1 MIVLSAVFSTAA
13 SAQKVAYV
21 DVDYVLKNMPE
32 YTAAQEQ
39 IDNLAAAWQ
48 KDIDTKYAE
57 IDNLYK
63 RYEAE
68 QVLLTDDMKQQRK
81 KEIDDK
87 EKAAKELQ
95 KKRFGYQGDLFQKR
109 QELIQP
115 IQDRVYDAIQKIATT
130 KAYDFVLDKSSGS
143 VVLYANTKLN
153 ISDQV
158 LQGMGINP
166 KSKVSEGTGNQP
178 VKVPAHKIRVAA
190 KHNPTQ
196 NRMSNPKH
204 SPSSRRNNHPATPL
218 ACHEI

>member
-1 MIVLSAVFSTAA
+1 MTMKKILAAAVFLLMSYV
-13 SAQKVAYV
+13 SLAQKTAYV
-21 DVDYVLKNMPE
+21 DVDYVLKSMPE
-32 YTAAQEQ
+32 YQAAQEQ

-48 KDIDTKYAE
+48 KDIDAKYEE
-57 IDNLYK
+57 IDKLYK
-63 RYEAE
+63 QYEAE
-68 QVLLTDDMKQQRK
+68 QVLLTEDMKKERK
-81 KEIDDK
+81 KDIEAK

-166 KSKVSEGTGNQP
+166 KVKPAENSGQQNKSAGSTGQSGKTTDTKTEENKVQP
-178 VKVPAHKIRVAA
+178 KQP
-190 KHNPTQ
+190 
-196 NRMSNPKH
+196 PK
-204 SPSSRRNNHPATPL
+204 
-218 ACHEI
+218 